1 MAGRLARWRAGQLP
15 GARCFEIFTGNVDEA
30 GAVWS
35 DERVCTACVLMIWG
49 AYIEVA
55 SLMVHSV
62 LMLGDQPAG
71 RAAAAEILA
80 EAEAAGVAAGAGAAG
95 RLEAWSAKA
104 LPWTQGVLRETLR
117 LLPPN
122 GGGFRVAS
130 EAVEIAGFEIPAGWV
145 VTADPRIGNASAE
158 VRTAGRAAQVE
169 RDAET
174 DTRPPSMQLFPEPAT
189 FGPERWT
196 ESGEAPRGPEGE
208 RGGCPFAAVA
218 GSAAS
223 LPAGGWFP
231 GGVGLHSCPGI
242 PLAELVCRMFLVR
255 WLEGV
260 ESWERPPGDVA
271 FVALPIKIP
280 TDALELRITARRAGA
295 GASAGGGVG
304 GPMTPP

>member
-1 MAGRLARWRAGQLP
+1 
-15 GARCFEIFTGNVDEA
+15 
-30 GAVWS
+30 
-35 DERVCTACVLMIWG
+35 
-49 AYIEVA
+49 
-55 SLMVHSV
+55 
-62 LMLGDQPAG
+62 
-71 RAAAAEILA
+71 
-80 EAEAAGVAAGAGAAG
+80 
-95 RLEAWSAKA
+95 
-104 LPWTQGVLRETLR
+104 
-117 LLPPN
+117 
-122 GGGFRVAS
+122 
-130 EAVEIAGFEIPAGWV
+130 
-145 VTADPRIGNASAE
+145 
-158 VRTAGRAAQVE
+158 
-169 RDAET
+169 
-174 DTRPPSMQLFPEPAT
+174 MQLFPEPAT

-295 GASAGGGVG
+295 GASAG
-304 GPMTPP
+304 